1 MLLSYLPASWGGGV
15 YNANIFLRSLPSK
28 NLDYCQNPVTFLCLK
43 IECALFSLLFLP
55 LLRALH
61 SQTLFILL
69 CLAVFLLNCSAMRV
83 PSYIREESVS
93 LESGKNEIAR
103 NFTCTY
109 GNSHKVEICRQSLC
123 LGQSFHLV
131 FPLPFPQNW
140 GIFLAH
146 FSRCMYTVHS
156 RLPLPIVLFPFQDV
170 FCQIFHPYVTGIFFI
185 YKNSFRWC
193 LRIHISKTYKV
204 FLQRVLPLISGIYSR
219 FAIVPFSLL
228 NNIHLQY

>member
-1 MLLSYLPASWGGGV
+1 MLTSFLGRFLPKIW
-15 YNANIFLRSLPSK
+15 IFAK
-28 NLDYCQNPVTFLCLK
+28 ICQNPVTFLCLK

-69 CLAVFLLNCSAMRV
+69 CLALFLLNCSAMRV
-83 PSYIREESVS
+83 TVPSYIREES

-103 NFTCTY
+103 NFTCNY
-109 GNSHKVEICRQSLC
+109 GNSHTVEICRQSLC

-131 FPLPFPQNW
+131 FPRPFPQNW
-140 GIFLAH
+140 GIFFGAL
-146 FSRCMYTVHS
+146 FSMYVHRTQSTPPSDCTVS
-156 RLPLPIVLFPFQDV
+156 FQDV

-185 YKNSFRWC
+185 YKNSLRWC

-204 FLQRVLPLISGIYSR
+204 FL
-219 FAIVPFSLL
+219 
-228 NNIHLQY
+228 

>member
-1 MLLSYLPASWGGGV
+1 MLLSYLPASWGGV
-15 YNANIFLRSLPSK
+15 YYANIFLRSRPSK
-28 NLDYCQNPVTFLCLK
+28 NLDFCQNPVTFLCLK

-69 CLAVFLLNCSAMRV
+69 CLALFLLNCSAMRV
-83 PSYIREESVS
+83 PSYTREESVS

-156 RLPLPIVLFPFQDV
+156 RLPLPIVLYPFKTFSVRYSTHTLPVFFLFTKILCVGAFVYIFPKHTKYFYSV
-170 FCQIFHPYVTGIFFI
+170 FYLLFLVFTRVT
-185 YKNSFRWC
+185 
-193 LRIHISKTYKV
+193 L
-204 FLQRVLPLISGIYSR
+204 
-219 FAIVPFSLL
+219 
-228 NNIHLQY
+228 